1 MDIPQNYIAV
11 LPRVQHTHR
20 LYLDFEISNFYFNP
34 ACGVIVV
41 EIRLAKLQLW
51 CVQI

>member
-1 MDIPQNYIAV
+1 MPTRDQSV